1 MKIREIKVKDLTV
14 ISNLYVSVF
23 GNPPWNEYWE
33 YAWAYKR
40 LLWIFNSQ
48 GFKGYIAEVN
58 SKIIGAIL
66 GFVVPFKGK
75 KGFNIIEFF
84 IALEHQ
90 KQGIGSKLLKKL
102 EIDLKNYNHDFI
114 TLLTAKNSSAE
125 VFYLNRQYNIDREIE
140 LLNKEI

>member
-1 MKIREIKVKDLTV
+1 MKIREIKAKDLTV
-14 ISNLYVSVF
+14 ISDLYVSVF
-23 GNPPWNEYWE
+23 SNAPWNEHWE
-33 YAWAYKR
+33 YAWAYER

-48 GFKGYIAEVN
+48 GFKGYVAKVN

-75 KGFNIIEFF
+75 KGFNIIELF

-90 KQGIGSKLLKKL
+90 KQGVGSQLLKKL
-102 EIDLKNYNHDFI
+102 EIDLKSYNYDFI
-114 TLLTAKNSSAE
+114 TLLTAKDSFAE
-125 VFYLNRQYNIDREIE
+125 AFYLNRQYNINQEIE